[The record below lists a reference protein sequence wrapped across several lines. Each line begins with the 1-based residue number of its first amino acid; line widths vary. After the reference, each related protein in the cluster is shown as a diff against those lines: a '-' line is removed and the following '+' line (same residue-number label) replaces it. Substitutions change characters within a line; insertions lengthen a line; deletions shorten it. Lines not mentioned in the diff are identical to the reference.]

1 MMASF
6 MSTVMAPAQ
15 PMSSA
20 VIGAPSFELPITM
33 RPNRSR
39 MSASEVVSA
48 KTAMISDATVMSN
61 EVSRVIKFSV
71 LVLPIVMPR
80 RNRSLVSTTRLNVM
94 VDGSM
99 FNRTKPTRAR
109 AQTHRRRRD
118 RTHAY
123 VRETAEAGLWKM
135 LRRRRCR
142 RTRDLLR
149 SELLGGGLLNAELL
163 EASSKRLG
171 ELALALLQWTES
183 FGMMMQRVAAFQ
195 HINTMNININTNINT
210 NINIINNINTN
221 INTNININIINN
233 NTINII
239 NNININIKII
249 NNNTINIINNINTNI
264 NTINNNTI
272 NTINFINNARAA
284 AAAYRLKSVMSSG
297 VLASWKMRAS
307 IAATSRLLAAVM
319 AWISPVRWRLNSSC
333 TRINIAIDRPTII
346 IIINNESISI

>member
-1 MMASF
+1 
-6 MSTVMAPAQ
+6 
-15 PMSSA
+15 
-20 VIGAPSFELPITM
+20 
-33 RPNRSR
+33 
-39 MSASEVVSA
+39 
-48 KTAMISDATVMSN
+48 
-61 EVSRVIKFSV
+61 
-71 LVLPIVMPR
+71 
-80 RNRSLVSTTRLNVM
+80 
-94 VDGSM
+94 
-99 FNRTKPTRAR
+99 
-109 AQTHRRRRD
+109 
-118 RTHAY
+118 
-123 VRETAEAGLWKM
+123 M
-135 LRRRRCR
+135 LRRRRRRR

-183 FGMMMQRVAAFQ
+183 IGMMMQRVAAFQ
-195 HINTMNININTNINT
+195 HINTINININININT
-210 NINIINNINTN
+210 INNT
-221 INTNININIINN
+221 INIINN
-233 NTINII
+233 NTININTI
-239 NNININIKII
+239 NNNTINININININIKI
-249 NNNTINIINNINTNI
+249 NTI

-272 NTINFINNARAA
+272 NVNINNTINIIKIINNINIINKIINNARA

>member
-1 MMASF
+1 
-6 MSTVMAPAQ
+6 
-15 PMSSA
+15 
-20 VIGAPSFELPITM
+20 
-33 RPNRSR
+33 
-39 MSASEVVSA
+39 
-48 KTAMISDATVMSN
+48 
-61 EVSRVIKFSV
+61 
-71 LVLPIVMPR
+71 
-80 RNRSLVSTTRLNVM
+80 
-94 VDGSM
+94 
-99 FNRTKPTRAR
+99 
-109 AQTHRRRRD
+109 
-118 RTHAY
+118 
-123 VRETAEAGLWKM
+123 
-135 LRRRRCR
+135 
-142 RTRDLLR
+142 
-149 SELLGGGLLNAELL
+149 
-163 EASSKRLG
+163 
-171 ELALALLQWTES
+171 
-183 FGMMMQRVAAFQ
+183 MMMQRVAAFQ

-272 NTINFINNARAA
+272 NTINFNINNTINIIKIINNINIINKIINNARA